1 MPMGFGYHALKEAG
15 FTEVEKGPL
24 DLWPKDRRTKDQKTP
39 KPPAWDNLDRPRRPD
54 ELALVE
60 RLKRQ
65 GLSDAQILTRLDQ
78 HERERQALLR
88 ARAEEKQH
96 GQGR

>member
-1 MPMGFGYHALKEAG
+1 MPMGFGYHALVEAG
-15 FTEVEKGPL
+15 FTEVGHGPL
-24 DLWPKDRRTKDQKTP
+24 DVGHGGKRPP